1 VDRYFSGALYDRAA
15 GELVELPEGFYEL
28 ETLSFSPSGKKAVA
42 CRGGEA
48 VLFDFEAGEERVLCS
63 CGAAFRWYR
72 PAGRMI
78 SWSPDER
85 RLAAAAP
92 LEDDDEIYVFDLDSG
107 EMTPLTRDDAPDHSP
122 VWSPDGGRLAYV
134 SVEGDRDCLRVIS
147 PGSGEEFVVVC
158 SDRALG
164 YPRWR
169 PGTAQGSRGSKR

>member
-1 VDRYFSGALYDRAA
+1 MPKFGRSST
-15 GELVELPEGFYEL
+15 VENQKLSYEGPYSARTSVL
-28 ETLSFSPSGKKAVA
+28 
-42 CRGGEA
+42 A
-48 VLFDFEAGEERVLCS
+48 VLASRT
-63 CGAAFRWYR
+63 
-72 PAGRMI
+72 
-78 SWSPDER
+78 
-85 RLAAAAP
+85 AAAP
-92 LEDDDEIYVFDLDSG
+92 LEDDDEIYVFDLESG
-107 EMTPLTRDDAPDHSP
+107 EVTPLTRDDGPDHSP